1 MVCHK
6 RDDLL
11 EIIHSRGE
19 RPDMQEEFYELLT
32 VLDHAIKRL
41 RAGQR
46 AEALEGA
53 GARKH

>member
-11 EIIHSRGE
+11 EIIHSCGE
-19 RPDMQEEFYELLT
+19 RPDMQEELYELLAA
-32 VLDHAIKRL
+32 LDHAIKLL

-46 AEALEGA
+46 AEALEG
-53 GARKH
+53 GARRH